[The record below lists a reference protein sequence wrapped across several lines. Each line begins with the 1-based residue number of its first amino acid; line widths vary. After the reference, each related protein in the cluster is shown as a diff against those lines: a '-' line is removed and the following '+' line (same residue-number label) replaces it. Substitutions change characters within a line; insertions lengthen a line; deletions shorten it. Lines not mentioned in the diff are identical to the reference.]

1 MTTTGTRRL
10 FLIDASNLVHRYFHA
25 TRERPRRAPDGTDI
39 GVLFGVHAW
48 LSGLLEEHRPEA
60 IAWVEDAG
68 DSGRK
73 QLDPNYKGARVRMEE
88 PDRAIFQ
95 ASIRQVEEL
104 LLAWRI
110 PRLRVPGF
118 EADDVMAT
126 MAKRVADKD
135 WTAVCVGH
143 DKDLV
148 QMVGPRIQIL
158 MPGRGGAKPIP
169 DTWLTETTAIQRLG
183 VPPHQVVDFLALNGD
198 GSDSVPGVKGVGEK
212 GAVSLLATW
221 GDLENILA
229 HVEEVEPK
237 RYREPLRQGAE
248 SARLSK
254 RLVTLQ
260 MDVPVAQGLDLR
272 LGARDEGAYQ
282 QLQQRY
288 GLRAKPQPA
297 WLEERR
303 MRAPIVPAS
312 DPAPDGSLSRS
323 MQATGETP
331 APDRAPAGVTAV
343 PVVAAPAAAHAQ
355 GAATPVAPAVP
366 PAPAAKAEE
375 APVSSVVSGAKSQE
389 LVDGPPHAP
398 AAAPEAAAM
407 QDTGVSTGAS
417 ATAASDAP
425 GPSEA
430 EGLAETAAEVE
441 ATAPAQD
448 QTAGEPSQAPEI
460 PGATGGARQQ
470 LSLWGDDAPSVSPR
484 RRRSH

>member
-169 DTWLTETTAIQRLG
+169 DTWLTETTAVQRLG

-221 GDLENILA
+221 GTLENILA
-229 HVEEVEPK
+229 HVDEVEPK

-282 QLQQRY
+282 QLLQRY

-312 DPAPDGSLSRS
+312 DPAPEGSLSRS
-323 MQATGETP
+323 LQATGAPSAADRVPAEAVEGPAAAAGAAERVAPTDAAVSPSPGPSADEGPRPQGAPMPEPPHEAARGGDRTP
-331 APDRAPAGVTAV
+331 AEAGVDVSPSPSPATNV
-343 PVVAAPAAAHAQ
+343 SLESAAPADAL
-355 GAATPVAPAVP
+355 
-366 PAPAAKAEE
+366 
-375 APVSSVVSGAKSQE
+375 S
-389 LVDGPPHAP
+389 
-398 AAAPEAAAM
+398 EAAAAAA
-407 QDTGVSTGAS
+407 DTPADGPAAGA
-417 ATAASDAP
+417 
-425 GPSEA
+425 
-430 EGLAETAAEVE
+430 
-441 ATAPAQD
+441 
-448 QTAGEPSQAPEI
+448 PSQSSESPVV
-460 PGATGGARQQ
+460 TGGARQQ